1 MKNLMGGGGS
11 NETRSEENNSKIDAT
26 TEVFTP
32 KALLSKI
39 NKPGCILLTGNNRL
53 ERELDT
59 DGKERSSLLRL
70 EKDECLLTE
79 GSEVIG
85 RQVIRNEGVYL
96 EGQIE
101 EVKVTFYCRYWGYPY
116 SGVDQGVS

>member
-1 MKNLMGGGGS
+1 MKNLMGGRMRLDLKKLNLKLMLQLRFS
-11 NETRSEENNSKIDAT
+11 QLRRSFLRLTSLTI
-26 TEVFTP
+26 
-32 KALLSKI
+32 LLS
-39 NKPGCILLTGNNRL
+39 GNNRL

-59 DGKERSSLLRL
+59 DGKERSSYLRL

-96 EGQIE
+96 EGKIE
-101 EVKVTFYCRYWGYPY
+101 GVKVT
-116 SGVDQGVS
+116 

>member
-1 MKNLMGGGGS
+1 M
-11 NETRSEENNSKIDAT
+11 
-26 TEVFTP
+26 
-32 KALLSKI
+32 LSW
-39 NKPGCILLTGNNRL
+39 NNRL

-59 DGKERSSLLRL
+59 DGKERSSYLRL

-96 EGQIE
+96 EGKIE
-101 EVKVTFYCRYWGYPY
+101 GVKVTLTADTGAIR

>member
-1 MKNLMGGGGS
+1 MSFSPFHQYLAPFQNCYSLLTS
-11 NETRSEENNSKIDAT
+11 NETRSEENKSKIDAT
-26 TEVFTP
+26 TEVFTS
-32 KALLSKI
+32 KALSEI

-79 GSEVIG
+79 GSEIIG
-85 RQVIRNEGVYL
+85 RQVIRNEGV
-96 EGQIE
+96 
-101 EVKVTFYCRYWGYPY
+101 
-116 SGVDQGVS
+116 

>member
-1 MKNLMGGGGS
+1 
-11 NETRSEENNSKIDAT
+11 
-26 TEVFTP
+26 
-32 KALLSKI
+32 LLSW
-39 NKPGCILLTGNNRL
+39 NNRL

-59 DGKERSSLLRL
+59 DGKERSSYLRL

-96 EGQIE
+96 EGKIE
-101 EVKVTFYCRYWGYPY
+101 GVKVTLTADTGAIR

>member
-1 MKNLMGGGGS
+1 MRLDLKKLNLKLMLQLRFS
-11 NETRSEENNSKIDAT
+11 QLRRSFLRLTSLTI
-26 TEVFTP
+26 
-32 KALLSKI
+32 LLS
-39 NKPGCILLTGNNRL
+39 GNNRL

-59 DGKERSSLLRL
+59 DGKERSSYLRL

-96 EGQIE
+96 EGKIE
-101 EVKVTFYCRYWGYPY
+101 GVKVT
-116 SGVDQGVS
+116 

>member
-1 MKNLMGGGGS
+1 M
-11 NETRSEENNSKIDAT
+11 
-26 TEVFTP
+26 
-32 KALLSKI
+32 LSW
-39 NKPGCILLTGNNRL
+39 NNRL

-59 DGKERSSLLRL
+59 DGKEKSSYLRL

-96 EGQIE
+96 EGKIE
-101 EVKVTFYCRYWGYPY
+101 GVKVTLTADTGATR